1 MARLPFKEDEDFR
14 KHNQK
19 AEEAA
24 AQELREAVLRIEQL
38 ELEKQ
43 DVAREQK
50 DVFTVLKS
58 KGYDVKAVR
67 QVIKDRKRD
76 AAELAEEREIIEQ
89 YKLLLE

>member
-14 KHNQK
+14 KHNQQ

-24 AQELREAVLRIEQL
+24 AQELREAVLEIERL